1 MFADNQF
8 FASVQRQMKETQFR
22 VTAGLLDTPDE
33 YALLTALPAPQKK
46 AGVTPT
52 QLPMSPG
59 QPDFAWADEQDG
71 VVAIKH
77 GSQVLYASLYWRAHF
92 AINFL
97 ARVHYSTPTIDR
109 IAVVREGAKF
119 EPSGYTYKRNDDVNT
134 PFAPWLP
141 NYPSDIH
148 SALAGQE
155 QPIPKFPAG
164 VPFHP
169 GERSPYAGKA
179 EFYTL
184 RYGPYLIGMNMTTD
198 KSFDLKVPAGVRRA
212 PNLATG
218 KVLSLKAPV
227 RVGPQSTVVLYL
239 G

>member
-1 MFADNQF
+1 MAKARAIFRRPALDASGNRAMRIETVVGWRDELHYPGDVAYGQRAAWDASTIQSAAATQDPVLVAYARQMFADNQF

-169 GERSPYAGKA
+169 GE
-179 EFYTL
+179 
-184 RYGPYLIGMNMTTD
+184 
-198 KSFDLKVPAGVRRA
+198 
-212 PNLATG
+212 
-218 KVLSLKAPV
+218 
-227 RVGPQSTVVLYL
+227 
-239 G
+239 